1 MPWLYK
7 PCSKKD
13 ARFQTRYR
21 VFARAAL
28 HGKPFLTEVVHPGMK
43 CFPQWCVR
51 GGNGWGQI
59 RRWVHGRSGTTK
71 SQHPNKQGI
80 ASQTKG
86 AAGQCIR
93 GWVRSPLHCST
104 KACVFGFSKTHE
116 RAHLCPT

>member
-13 ARFQTRYR
+13 ARFQARCR

-28 HGKPFLTEVVHPGMK
+28 HGKTFLTEVVRPGME

-51 GGNGWGQI
+51 GGNGWGPMQMGA
-59 RRWVHGRSGTTK
+59 RPQWCNEAAASK
-71 SQHPNKQGI
+71 KQGM

-86 AAGQCIR
+86 ATGRCIW

-104 KACVFGFSKTHE
+104 KACVYGFSKTHE
-116 RAHLCPT
+116 RAHPCQI